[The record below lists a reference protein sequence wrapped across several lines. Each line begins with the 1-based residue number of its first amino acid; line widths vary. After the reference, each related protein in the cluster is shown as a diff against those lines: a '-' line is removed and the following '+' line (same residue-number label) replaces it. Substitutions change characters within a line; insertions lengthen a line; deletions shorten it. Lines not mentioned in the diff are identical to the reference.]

1 MSKSVI
7 EEGVV
12 IKSYGEDISKKL
24 DVFYNSNMKVN
35 RDVSLLLI
43 KSYFDKCIKF
53 CDPMAASGIREIRFL
68 KSIGECFSKIVV
80 GDISKVAVKNIKMN
94 FKRNDVSFDKVD
106 IRCDSAVNTIASEYF
121 DFVEIDP
128 FGTPVP
134 FLDVAIQRVKHKGI
148 FSVTATDTAALCG
161 TYPKKTLRRYGIS
174 VVKTLCHEEIGLRN
188 LIAFCQREGAKF
200 DKALIPVVSFSS
212 KHFYKVFFLVRESRS
227 LSYVIVRNHMYYFW
241 DRKTQEFDFS
251 KFELDGYFGKIY
263 AGKLNDKRLLGKMID
278 SSHLIKE
285 SKEVLVL
292 LEKLVSE
299 VDVFGYYNTH
309 KLEKEFG
316 FSTRI
321 KFDELIDELKGKGF
335 EVSRVSNNRLGI
347 KTDAKSKDLIH
358 LMKKR
363 KYLN

>member
-1 MSKSVI
+1 MSKSVV
-7 EEGVV
+7 EEDVV

-24 DVFYNSNMKVN
+24 DVFYNPEMKVN

-43 KSYFDKCIKF
+43 KSYFDKNIKF

-68 KSIGECFSKIVV
+68 KSIGECFSKIVM
-80 GDISKVAVKNIKMN
+80 GDISKVAVENIKMN
-94 FKRNDVSFDKVD
+94 FKRNNVSSDMVQ
-106 IRCDSAVNTIASEYF
+106 IGCDNAVNTIASGYF

-128 FGTPVP
+128 FGTLVP

-148 FSVTATDTAALCG
+148 LSVTATDTAALCG

-174 VVKTLCHEEIGLRN
+174 VFKTLCYEEIGLRN
-188 LIAFCQREGAKF
+188 LVAFCQREGAKF
-200 DKALIPVVSFSS
+200 DKALVPVVSFSS
-212 KHFYKVFFLVRESRS
+212 KHFYKVFFSVRESRS
-227 LSYVIVRNHMYYFW
+227 LSYDIVRSHMYYFW
-241 DRKTQEFDFS
+241 DKKTQEFDLS
-251 KFELDGYFGKIY
+251 EFELEGYFGKIY
-263 AGKLNDKRLLGKMID
+263 VGALNDRKLLRKMIRN
-278 SSHLIKE
+278 SHIIKE

-292 LEKLVSE
+292 IEKLLNE
-299 VDVFGYYNTH
+299 IYVFGYYNVH

-321 KFDELIDELKGKGF
+321 RFDELVSELEVRGF

-347 KTDAKSKDLIH
+347 KTNAKSKDLVGV
-358 LMKKR
+358 MKKR

>member
-1 MSKSVI
+1 MSKSVV
-7 EEGVV
+7 EEDVV

-24 DVFYNSNMKVN
+24 DVFYNPDMKVN
-35 RDVSLLLI
+35 RDISLLLI
-43 KSYFDKCIKF
+43 KSYFDKPIKF

-80 GDISKVAVKNIKMN
+80 GDISKVAVENIRMN
-94 FKRNDVSFDKVD
+94 FRKNNVSFDKVEV
-106 IRCDSAVNTIASEYF
+106 RCESAVNTIASEYF

-134 FLDVAIQRVKHKGI
+134 FLDIAIQRVKHRGI

-174 VVKTLCHEEIGLRN
+174 VVKTLCYEEIGLRN

-200 DKALIPVVSFSS
+200 DKALILIVSFSS
-212 KHFYKVFFLVRESRS
+212 KHFYKVFFSVCESRS
-227 LSYVIVRNHMYYFW
+227 LSYDIVRSHMYYFW
-241 DRKTQEFDFS
+241 DKKSQEFDLS
-251 KFELDGYFGKIY
+251 RFELDEYFGKTY
-263 AGKLNDKRLLGKMID
+263 VGKLNDKKLLKEMIGN
-278 SSHLIKE
+278 SYLIKGG
-285 SKEVLVL
+285 KEVLVL

-299 VDVFGYYNTH
+299 VDVFGYYNVH

-316 FSTRI
+316 FSTKI
-321 KFDELIDELKGKGF
+321 KFDELMDELEGKGF

-347 KTDAKSKDLIH
+347 KTNAKSKDLVS